1 MECSDTPTERMDKVQ
16 RVGLLTMMTIL
27 LASVLA
33 SCGGGEEEAAQ
44 EEETT
49 SDEMVVGGF
58 GVVGPTGELIE
69 VPAVTTDPSDAE
81 TYLDTVRPVLEDTN
95 RDLARQINPSAQLQD
110 QTLTLSI
117 GIESVEQAD
126 EAVEEGLQALRYVE
140 PPDSLE
146 PIHELLVASYEEAVL
161 AYDELLEAFGGGELD
176 ELATAAQT
184 SLPEIEQF
192 NATGRAI
199 LQELDRA
206 EGPGPD
212 QDAPSQ
218 SRGTIEGTSVEE
230 ETTAE

>member
-1 MECSDTPTERMDKVQ
+1 MQ
-16 RVGLLTMMTIL
+16 RAGLLTIMTIL
-27 LASVLA
+27 FASVLA

-44 EEETT
+44 EEETA
-49 SDEMVVGGF
+49 SDEPVVVGGF
-58 GVVGPTGELIE
+58 AVVGPTGEIID
-69 VPAVTTDPSDAE
+69 VPAVTTEPSDAE
-81 TYLDTVRPVLEDTN
+81 IYLDAVRPVLEDTS
-95 RDLARQINPSAQLQD
+95 RDLSRQISPSAELQN

-117 GIESVEQAD
+117 EVESIEQAD
-126 EAVEEGLQALRYVE
+126 EAVEEGLEVLRYVE

-146 PIHELLVASYEEAVL
+146 PIHQQLVASYEEAVL
-161 AYDELLEAFGGGELD
+161 AYDSLLEAFGSGDLD
-176 ELATAAQT
+176 ELAAAAQT
-184 SLPEIEQF
+184 SLPEIQQF